1 VTMAKMFSSIDNER
15 VKHINYLMDGL
26 YDRLSELYEALV
38 DRELEESK
46 DTITSIIKE
55 LKSLQDSME
64 DDL

>member
-1 VTMAKMFSSIDNER
+1 MAKMFSSIDNER

-46 DTITSIIKE
+46 DTKVSIHITIETK
-55 LKSLQDSME
+55 QDSME